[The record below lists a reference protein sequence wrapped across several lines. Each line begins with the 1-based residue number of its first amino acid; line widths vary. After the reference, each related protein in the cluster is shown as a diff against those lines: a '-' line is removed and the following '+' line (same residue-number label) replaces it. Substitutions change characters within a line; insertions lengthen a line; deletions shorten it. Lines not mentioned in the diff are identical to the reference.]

1 MKPKIHP
8 ENKMTSFRC
17 ACGSTWNVLSSKGGE
32 LTVEICSNCHP
43 FFTGGGKNVIDT
55 AGRIEKFKR
64 KYSRT

>member
-8 ENKMTSFRC
+8 EYKMTSFRC
-17 ACGSTWNVLSSKGGE
+17 ACGSTWEAPSTKGGE

-43 FFTGGGKNVIDT
+43 YFTGAGQSLIDT
-55 AGRIEKFKR
+55 TGRIEKFKR